1 MALLHYDS
9 RTLAHQRKLVQTVA
23 MTTTTIPEWPLHY
36 RVRLALDV
44 ADIDID
50 TIAAELGVHPNTV
63 HNYLA
68 GRTRPRRPTLRVIAQ
83 ATGVSLRWLETGDE
97 SEESSGAVTA
107 TVTQRYREALAA

>member
-1 MALLHYDS
+1 
-9 RTLAHQRKLVQTVA
+9 

-50 TIAAELGVHPNTV
+50 AIAEELGVHPNTV

-97 SEESSGAVTA
+97 SEEGSDGAVTSP
-107 TVTQRYREALAA
+107 VTRRYRGRALAA